1 MGAAGA
7 EAESRAATDA
17 VGDDGTAVRPGVV
30 AGAVAIVG
38 LDCVFPGAQDA
49 EAYWDLLMRGGDAVG
64 PLPSDRGGPGF
75 DDGVR
80 GGFVDAVSVFDNDFF
95 AIASREAA
103 AMDPQQRLLLQ
114 CAWRALEDSGR
125 APSTLAGSDTGVF
138 VGVMGSEWAQLH
150 MGDYAH
156 ITPQLGVGSSA
167 GMTANRISYHLDLR
181 GPSLAVDTACSS
193 SLVAVHLAVNSLL
206 SGECSTA
213 LAAGVNVVL
222 TPALGMVYQQMGL
235 RAPDG
240 RCKPFSADSDGIGR
254 SDGAGVVVLRRLE
267 DALADRQRVYAV
279 IRGTAVNQDGRSNGV
294 TAPSRW
300 SQQAVVAAAYRRA
313 RIAADR
319 VRFIEAHG
327 TGTVL
332 GDLIEC
338 AALGEVHA
346 VPREQPCAI
355 GSVKGNIGHT
365 EGAAGIAGLIKTA
378 LALHHRIVPASR
390 FAARENPRLR
400 LAERGLAL
408 LKAPLRLPPGEVL
421 AGVSS
426 FGMGGTNAH
435 AVLASAP
442 RVPVTAARGPA
453 GAGVFTLSADTPE
466 ALRRNLAAQADALT
480 RRPRG
485 DAASVCWTSNQAKTG
500 LPYRAAF
507 TVRDTVDLAA
517 ALRTAAGDD
526 EQTWARV
533 TDRALRPPVIAFL
546 YPGQGGQEPGTT
558 AVLYRES
565 AVYRRHLDEADDVLR
580 PHTGR
585 SVRDLIIA
593 ADPEIHRPRWA
604 RPALFAVAH
613 ALTATLA
620 DLGVVPDAVLGHG
633 TGELAAAVAA
643 GVLTLEDAAR
653 LAVAHGTVADALPA
667 CAALAV
673 RGSREEIADVLAA
686 HPGITLAAVDGPRDL
701 VLAGPHGLLTQAARA
716 LDALGVGSSPLPG
729 RHVGAGAAGDADAAR
744 IAELAGPVTAA
755 PARIVLASA
764 AQGRLLEDE
773 LPDTGYWAGLATA
786 PVRFGDALAALVT
799 GTAPTCLV
807 ELGPAPHLLRTAE
820 RAGLPAGIRLLHP
833 APGRAAGHTEL
844 AQMMGELYLSG
855 VEPSWD
861 ALYEPGRRRTERL
874 APYVFSDARRF
885 RHTVPGA
892 PGAPNVPNQRT
903 TVAPVTASVTATVNS
918 SASAPVSA
926 SGTAPAAVPAVPAAP
941 VAPEVERPPA
951 VTVAAPAP
959 CAPDAALSVVVEAV
973 MEIGAYPREQ
983 VGTDTR
989 IYEDLGFDSVMIM
1002 QLKNRLEQRLPP
1014 SGGIT
1019 VQQLLP
1025 ALKSVGTLAAFVRE
1039 LTGSEV
1045 TA

>member
-1 MGAAGA
+1 MPAEGAAGG
-7 EAESRAATDA
+7 RT
-17 VGDDGTAVRPGVV
+17 G

-49 EAYWDLLMRGGDAVG
+49 EAYWELLMRGGDAIG
-64 PLPSDRGGPGF
+64 PLPADRGGPGF

-80 GGFVDAVSVFDNDFF
+80 GGFVDGVTVFDNDFF
-95 AIASREAA
+95 TIAAREAA

-150 MGDYAH
+150 LGDH
-156 ITPQLGVGSSA
+156 TRVTPQLGVGSSA

-222 TPALGMVYQQMGL
+222 TPVLGLVYQQMGL

-240 RCKPFSADSDGIGR
+240 RCKPFSVDSDGIGR
-254 SDGAGVVVLRRLE
+254 SDGAGMVVLRRLE

-313 RIAADR
+313 GVEADR
-319 VRFIEAHG
+319 VRFVEAHG
-327 TGTVL
+327 TGTTL
-332 GDLIEC
+332 GDIIEC

-390 FAARENPRLR
+390 FAARENPQLR
-400 LAERGLAL
+400 LADRGLAL
-408 LKAPLRLPPGEVL
+408 IKAPLRLPPGEVL

-435 AVLASAP
+435 AVLASPP
-442 RVPVTAARGPA
+442 RLPVTAARGPA

-466 ALRRNLAAQADALT
+466 ALRRNLAAQADTLT

-485 DAASVCWTSNQAKTG
+485 DAASVCWTSNQVKTG
-500 LPYRAAF
+500 LPYRAVF
-507 TVRDTVDLAA
+507 TVRDTVDLAT
-517 ALRTAAGDD
+517 ALRAARDD

-533 TDRALRPPVIAFL
+533 TDRALRPPAIAFL
-546 YPGQGGQEPGTT
+546 YPGQGCQEPGMT

-565 AVYRRHLDEADDVLR
+565 AVYRRHLNEADDALR

-585 SVRDLIIA
+585 SVRDLILA
-593 ADPEIHRPRWA
+593 SDREIHRPRWA

-613 ALTATLA
+613 ALTGTLA
-620 DLGVVPDAVLGHG
+620 ELGVVPDAVLGHG

-643 GVLTLEDAAR
+643 GVLTLPDAAR
-653 LAVAHGTVADALPA
+653 LVAAHGAVADALPE

-673 RGSREEIADVLAA
+673 RGSRKEIADVLAA
-686 HPGITLAAVDGPRDL
+686 HPGITLAAADGPRDL
-701 VLAGPHGLLTQAARA
+701 VLAGPRDLLERAARA
-716 LDALGVGSSPLPG
+716 LYALDVGSRPLPG
-729 RHVGAGAAGDADAAR
+729 RHTGPGAAGDTDAAR

-764 AQGRLLEDE
+764 AQGGVLGDD
-773 LPDTGYWAGLATA
+773 LPDPAHWARLATA
-786 PVRFGDALAALVT
+786 PARFGEALTALVS
-799 GTAPTCLV
+799 GIAPTCLV
-807 ELGPAPHLLRTAE
+807 ELGPARQLLRTAE

-833 APGRAAGHTEL
+833 APGRIAGHTEL
-844 AQMMGELYLSG
+844 AQMIGELYLSG
-855 VEPSWD
+855 AEPSWD
-861 ALYEPGRRRTERL
+861 ALYDPGQRRTERL
-874 APYVFSDARRF
+874 APYVFSDTRRF
-885 RHTVPGA
+885 RHTASAPLPVPV
-892 PGAPNVPNQRT
+892 PVPNQRT
-903 TVAPVTASVTATVNS
+903 TAPED
-918 SASAPVSA
+918 PQP
-926 SGTAPAAVPAVPAAP
+926 APAAPAAQE
-941 VAPEVERPPA
+941 AQA
-951 VTVAAPAP
+951 AQAAQAAPMVQTLAP
-959 CAPDAALSVVVEAV
+959 PTRPAPPSAQDTALTVVVDAV
-973 MEIGAYPREQ
+973 MEIGACPREQ
-983 VGTDTR
+983 VGTDAR

-1014 SGGIT
+1014 SAGIT

-1025 ALKSVGTLAAFVRE
+1025 ALRSVGTLADFVRE
-1039 LTGSEV
+1039 LTGTEV